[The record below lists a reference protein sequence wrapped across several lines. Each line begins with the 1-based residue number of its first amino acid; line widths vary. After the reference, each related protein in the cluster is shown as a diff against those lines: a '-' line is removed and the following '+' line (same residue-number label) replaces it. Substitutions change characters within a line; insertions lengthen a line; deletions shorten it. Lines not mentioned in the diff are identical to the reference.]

1 MVSIREKNHRYI
13 VVYYVTDDAGERK
26 QRWEIYKT
34 RAEACKRKRELLA
47 EQDKA
52 LLAGSMAEE

>member
-34 RAEACKRKRELLA
+34 RAEARKRKGELMA
-47 EQDKA
+47 EQEKA
-52 LLAGSMAEE
+52 LLAAMEE